1 MLLDALLKN
10 SMNNSNHK
18 PSWKDLLP
26 EKLIT
31 SVDIKISWI
40 SKERKVKLK
49 MLLERSSKKM
59 TRLDLNASI
68 TLSLRAVD
76 TLRLQLWRKTKTLI
90 LNSVSELL
98 QVLLKPHKT
107 SLILISNSNWIKESL
122 RWLSKLTLLITRNGN
137 LILNSQLSSMTQL
150 QTRNILEM
158 TLQLKS
164 LFWMKISQVNLVSK
178 LLRFKLPNSRIELIS
193 RLLEAKDP
201 VELSAAWLELNN
213 LLKVEELL
221 ATVLLSLMTTFQNTI
236 KSNC

>member
-76 TLRLQLWRKTKTLI
+76 TLRLQL
-90 LNSVSELL
+90 
-98 QVLLKPHKT
+98 
-107 SLILISNSNWIKESL
+107 
-122 RWLSKLTLLITRNGN
+122 
-137 LILNSQLSSMTQL
+137 
-150 QTRNILEM
+150 
-158 TLQLKS
+158 
-164 LFWMKISQVNLVSK
+164 
-178 LLRFKLPNSRIELIS
+178 
-193 RLLEAKDP
+193 
-201 VELSAAWLELNN
+201 
-213 LLKVEELL
+213 
-221 ATVLLSLMTTFQNTI
+221 
-236 KSNC
+236 